1 MPRWVKASLW
11 GTLAVI
17 LLAIV
22 VPAALRTTA
31 SGLRGDLDPQVIE
44 ARNHDREVELKQA
57 EAKSRID
64 ALQSRVRSLDKILG
78 TLGTEDLPTGT
89 FVRVLPPCELEDG
102 STQDVCLWDG
112 RKQGNGVGAVVINI
126 SKGKISFFPQTNGW
140 VVN

>member
-1 MPRWVKASLW
+1 MPKWVKASLW

-22 VPAALRTTA
+22 VPAGLRTFVN
-31 SGLRGDLDPQVIE
+31 GMQGEFDPQVKASVE
-44 ARNHDREVELKQA
+44 HTREVELKQA